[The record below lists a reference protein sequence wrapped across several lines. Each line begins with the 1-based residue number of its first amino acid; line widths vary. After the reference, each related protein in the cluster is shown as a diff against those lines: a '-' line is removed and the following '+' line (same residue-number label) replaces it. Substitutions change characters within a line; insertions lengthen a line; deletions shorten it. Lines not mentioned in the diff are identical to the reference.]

1 MERFN
6 EGPEVGSEIGGAS
19 SGSEDRLVHALLADG
34 QVLALAAVTTAT
46 VEEARWR
53 HGLYPTAA
61 AALGRTLS
69 VAALMGATLKDR
81 QRIFIDIAGDG
92 PLRYVRANADAEGNV
107 RGYVGDPHV
116 HLPSREGKLD
126 VGGAVGRGDLYVLKD
141 FGLKESYRGH
151 VPLVS
156 GEIGEDFSHYFARS
170 EQTPSLVS
178 VGVLVGSDNAVL
190 AAGGLLLQVLPGAAE
205 DVVDALEQAAE
216 RLPAVSA
223 AVHEGRTPEQL
234 IEAAAGGLPVKMLAQ
249 RPVRFHCPCSR
260 PRFERALIALGAD
273 ELQDM
278 LDNDGSA
285 ELVCH
290 FCSEVY
296 RFDKDEL
303 TALLLEAA
311 KTPH

>member
-6 EGPEVGSEIGGAS
+6 EKAP
-19 SGSEDRLVHALLADG
+19 DLLVHAVLADG
-34 QVLALAAVTTAT
+34 HVRALAAATTGA

-69 VAALMGATLKDR
+69 VAALMGAMLKDR

-92 PLRYVRANADAEGNV
+92 PLRYIRVNADAEGNV
-107 RGYVGDPHV
+107 RGYVGEPQV
-116 HLPSREGKLD
+116 HMPSRNGKLD

-151 VPLVS
+151 VTLVN
-156 GEIGEDFSHYFARS
+156 GEIGEDFSHYFLHS
-170 EQTPSLVS
+170 EQTPSVVS

-190 AAGGLLLQVLPGAAE
+190 AAGGLLLQVLPGAPEEVIDTLE
-205 DVVDALEQAAE
+205 DAAR

-223 AVHEGRTPEQL
+223 AIHEGQSPKDL
-234 IEAAAGGLPVKMLAQ
+234 IEAAAGGLPVKVLAE
-249 RPVRFHCPCSR
+249 RPVRFRCPCSR
-260 PRFERALIALGAD
+260 PRFERALIALGAA

-278 LDNDGSA
+278 LDSDGSA

-290 FCSEVY
+290 FCSETY
-296 RFDKDEL
+296 RFDKEDL
-303 TALLLEAA
+303 IALLQEAT
-311 KTPH
+311 KTSH